1 MVEFINFH
9 FSLPPLVEMRGF
21 FFLPPGSFRYH
32 LRCILHRKFSTATP
46 GSGDTVSL
54 PTISPPSR
62 IPRISQLRQFWIYFR
77 IRGSHGQEGRKEGKK
92 RSARDE
98 LERERER
105 ERKFDH
111 PRRSN
116 LFDDWFERPYPA
128 DRSIRPD
135 LLPERRDSTAFS
147 PRFERD
153 KIVSLNGVNLIDEI
167 LDRERE
173 IVTLKFL

>member
-54 PTISPPSR
+54 PTIPPPSR

-77 IRGSHGQEGRKEGKK
+77 IRGSHGQEGRKEGRKK
-92 RSARDE
+92 AICARRA
-98 LERERER
+98 REREGEKGSSIIPGDLISSTIDLNAPIPPIDPSGQIYYRR
-105 ERKFDH
+105 EG
-111 PRRSN
+111 
-116 LFDDWFERPYPA
+116 
-128 DRSIRPD
+128 IRP
-135 LLPERRDSTAFS
+135 LFHQDSNATRSF
-147 PRFERD
+147 RLMEW
-153 KIVSLNGVNLIDEI
+153 I
-167 LDRERE
+167 
-173 IVTLKFL
+173 

>member
-116 LFDDWFERPYPA
+116 LFDDWFERPIDPSGQIYY
-128 DRSIRPD
+128 RREGIRPLFHQD
-135 LLPERRDSTAFS
+135 SNATRSFRLMER
-147 PRFERD
+147 
-153 KIVSLNGVNLIDEI
+153 I
-167 LDRERE
+167 
-173 IVTLKFL
+173 